1 MVDLYTKKKH
11 NKTTTTLSSFN
22 DRENN
27 LTSNETKLI
36 SASFQTNKPKT
47 KMISKSTLRLLPTI
61 CVIFIATIAKND
73 VEAFAPATMIPI
85 QSSSSSSSSLLLLSK
100 NGPTSQL
107 SMIDNSLLDIV
118 SSTSTSS
125 MMLSE
130 TEAWVQPLANVL
142 GPFLNIFSFAM
153 VRNTVYIIFLSKII
167 IISHS

>member
-1 MVDLYTKKKH
+1 
-11 NKTTTTLSSFN
+11 
-22 DRENN
+22 
-27 LTSNETKLI
+27 
-36 SASFQTNKPKT
+36 
-47 KMISKSTLRLLPTI
+47 MISKSTLRLLPTI

-73 VEAFAPATMIPI
+73 VEAFAPSTMIPI
-85 QSSSSSSSSLLLLSK
+85 QSSSSLLCK

>member
-1 MVDLYTKKKH
+1 
-11 NKTTTTLSSFN
+11 
-22 DRENN
+22 
-27 LTSNETKLI
+27 
-36 SASFQTNKPKT
+36 
-47 KMISKSTLRLLPTI
+47 MISKSTLRLLPTI

-73 VEAFAPATMIPI
+73 VEAFAPSTMIPI
-85 QSSSSSSSSLLLLSK
+85 QSSSSLLLSK

-130 TEAWVQPLANVL
+130 TEVWVQPLANVL

>member
-1 MVDLYTKKKH
+1 MVDFIHKK
-11 NKTTTTLSSFN
+11 NTQQN
-22 DRENN
+22 DDRENN

-47 KMISKSTLRLLPTI
+47 EMISKSTLRLLTTI
-61 CVIFIATIAKND
+61 CLIFIATIAKND
-73 VEAFAPATMIPI
+73 VEAFAPSTMIPI
-85 QSSSSSSSSLLLLSK
+85 QSSSSSLLSK

-107 SMIDNSLLDIV
+107 SMIDNSLLDIA